1 MPWSV
6 ARRGRATTAELPP
19 LVVVGGATATGKT
32 TLAIELARR
41 LRGAEIVSAD
51 SRQVYRGLDIGTA
64 KATPAERAAVPH
76 HGLDLVDPDAPFTAS
91 DYRRVAIASLG
102 GIAARGGLAFLVGG
116 TGLYLRAVARGLP
129 LDAGTTDA
137 AVRTG
142 LEDRLAA
149 DGLPALVAE
158 LEQRDP
164 VAATLL
170 DRRNPRRVIR
180 ALERAVLTGSGVPPR
195 PVGYAGP
202 VLWLGLVREPAEHR
216 QVIAA
221 RVEEQFSAGLL
232 DEAEGLRR
240 RYREDLP
247 AFSAMG
253 YREAFEVLAG
263 RRDLAS
269 AKAADAQRTWA
280 YARRQGTWFRSEPDI
295 HWLSAGE
302 GSVSRAWQVLAPF
315 LRSLGRDDYAGE
327 P

>member
-1 MPWSV
+1 
-6 ARRGRATTAELPP
+6 
-19 LVVVGGATATGKT
+19 VGGATATGKT

-41 LRGAEIVSAD
+41 LPGAEIVSAD

-64 KATPAERAAVPH
+64 KATPAEQATVPH

-91 DYRRVAIASLG
+91 DYRRAAIGSLA

-129 LDAGTTDA
+129 LDTATTDP
-137 AVRTG
+137 AVRMG

-164 VAATLL
+164 VAATLV

-180 ALERAVLTGSGVPPR
+180 ALERAVLTGTGVPPR

-202 VLWLGLVREPAEHR
+202 VLWLGLVREPAKHR
-216 QVIAA
+216 QLIAA

-263 RRDLAS
+263 RGDLAS

>member
-6 ARRGRATTAELPP
+6 ARRGRATTPELPP
-19 LVVVGGATATGKT
+19 LIVVGGATATGKT
-32 TLAIELARR
+32 GLAIELARR
-41 LRGAEIVSAD
+41 LPGAEIVSAD

-64 KATPAERAAVPH
+64 KATPAEQATVPH

-91 DYRRVAIASLG
+91 DYRRAAIGSLE
-102 GIAARGGLAFLVGG
+102 GIAARGGIALLVGG

-129 LDAGTTDA
+129 LEAGTTDPD
-137 AVRTG
+137 VRSG

-164 VAATLL
+164 AAATVV

-180 ALERAVLTGSGVPPR
+180 ALERAILTGSGVPPR

-202 VLWLGLVREPAEHR
+202 VLWLGLVREPVEHR
-216 QVIAA
+216 QAIAA
-221 RVEEQFSAGLL
+221 RVDEQFATGLL
-232 DEAEGLRR
+232 DEAEGLKR
-240 RYREDLP
+240 RYSDDLP

-253 YREAFEVLAG
+253 YREAFDVLVG
-263 RRDLAS
+263 RVDLAS
-269 AKAADAQRTWA
+269 AKAIDAQRTWV
-280 YARRQGTWFRSEPDI
+280 YARRQGTWFRSEPGI
-295 HWLSAGE
+295 HWLASGE
-302 GSVSRAWQVLAPF
+302 GCLSHAWRVLAPF

>member
-1 MPWSV
+1 V
-6 ARRGRATTAELPP
+6 TTAELPP
-19 LVVVGGATATGKT
+19 LVVVAGATATGKT
-32 TLAIELARR
+32 ALAIELARH
-41 LRGAEIVSAD
+41 LPGAEIVSAD
-51 SRQVYRGLDIGTA
+51 SRQVFRGLDIGTA
-64 KATPAERAAVPH
+64 KATPAERAVVPH

-91 DYRRVAIASLG
+91 DYRHAAIGSLE

-137 AVRTG
+137 AVRAG
-142 LEDRLAA
+142 LEGRLAA
-149 DGLPALVAE
+149 DGLPALVTE

-164 VAATLL
+164 VAATSV

-195 PVGYAGP
+195 PVGYAGA
-202 VLWLGLVREPAEHR
+202 VLWLGLVREPIEHR
-216 QVIAA
+216 QAIAA
-221 RVEEQFSAGLL
+221 RVDVQFAAGLL
-232 DEAEGLRR
+232 EEADGLRR
-240 RYREDLP
+240 RYGEELP

-253 YREAFEVLAG
+253 YREAFDVLAG
-263 RRDLAS
+263 RSDLAS
-269 AKAADAQRTWA
+269 AKAADAQRTWV

-295 HWLSAGE
+295 HWLSSGE
-302 GSVSRAWQVLAPF
+302 GCLPRAWQVLAPF